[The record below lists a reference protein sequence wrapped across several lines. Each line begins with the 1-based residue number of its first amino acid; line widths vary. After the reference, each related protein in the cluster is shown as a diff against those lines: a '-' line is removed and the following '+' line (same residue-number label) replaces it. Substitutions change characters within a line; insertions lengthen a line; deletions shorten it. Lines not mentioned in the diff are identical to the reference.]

1 MVSSYC
7 WLAIRSCRVAILFFV
22 ELLAYVKGFG
32 GGRAARDMVI
42 QPNDFD
48 DQSLIFRF
56 DLSEYEW
63 MRKALERFEF
73 INLAHPKNRYMRI
86 R

>member
-1 MVSSYC
+1 
-7 WLAIRSCRVAILFFV
+7 
-22 ELLAYVKGFG
+22 
-32 GGRAARDMVI
+32 MVI